1 MQTHTPQE
9 LEARVEARFRILL
22 ILWAAILMSLGFLL
36 ALASALSIKASAN
49 PIISY
54 TLLIIGTSVVAVSVL
69 LKQKIMQ
76 QAIDKGSVQS
86 LQSAHVVS
94 LALCESAALLGLF
107 DRLMTGSVTSWFLFG
122 IAVVGMLLHFP
133 RKEYLRAV
141 IHKADMN

>member
-1 MQTHTPQE
+1 MPSSNPQE
-9 LEARVEARFRILL
+9 LETKVEARYRTFL
-22 ILWAAILMSLGFLL
+22 ILWAAILMSLGFLVV
-36 ALASALSIKASAN
+36 LASALPVKASAN

-54 TLLIIGTSVVAVSVL
+54 TLLMIGLSIVSVSVL
-69 LKQKIMQ
+69 LKQKLVQ
-76 QAIDKGSVQS
+76 QAIDKGSVQA

-133 RKEYLRAV
+133 RKQHLRDAS
-141 IHKADMN
+141 HKQF